1 MKVSQMLPSTYLK
14 KEDVESP
21 LIVTI
26 QRLEEVNVAPQGQ
39 PEERKWVI
47 FFNEFDKGMVLNSTN
62 IHLIVQATNCGDTDD
77 WIGKEIVLYVDHSVQ
92 YAGKVIGG
100 LRVRPMEREPARPVA
115 PRRPIPQAAQASP
128 RRAPSLEHADQ
139 EVPLAAMDDDI
150 PY

>member
-26 QRLEEVNVAPQGQ
+26 ARLEEVNVAPQGQ

-47 FFNEFDKGMVLNSTN
+47 FFNEFEKGMVLNSTN
-62 IHLIVQATNCGDTDD
+62 IHLIVQATNAGDTDD

-115 PRRPIPQAAQASP
+115 PRRPLPQPTTGRP
-128 RRAPSLEHADQ
+128 RTEGAPSW
-139 EVPLAAMDDDI
+139 VDDDI
-150 PY
+150 PL